1 MQYGFYSDNQ
11 IPKFTN
17 NHGGVNSHGYRCP
30 EWTPLPNGKK
40 NTVVLGC
47 SHTFGEGL
55 EADQTWSSI
64 VAKESATDNLRWW
77 NMAQPGA
84 SADLMTRILYAS
96 EKVLFPKVIVCCW
109 PSWSRREL
117 YEDQSIN
124 ITGAHHM
131 LKQNTEINDKHNLLH
146 NVFMVE
152 KFAEH
157 VGAKTFHCFAE
168 QVYDIDMPPNTM
180 REHSLADCWPIYD
193 KQFEKI
199 TDIIETPDLAS
210 DGKHYGVKHHERFA
224 ELFLR
229 KYNTK
234 LR

>member
-1 MQYGFYSDNQ
+1 M
-11 IPKFTN
+11 
-17 NHGGVNSHGYRCP
+17 
-30 EWTPLPNGKK
+30 PNGKK

-109 PSWSRREL
+109 PAWSRREL

-157 VGAKTFHCFAE
+157 IGAKTFHCFAE
-168 QVYDIDMPPNTM
+168 QVYNIDMPPNTM
-180 REHSLADCWPIYD
+180 RDHSLADCWPIYD

-199 TDIIETPDLAS
+199 TDIIQTPDLAS
-210 DGKHYGVKHHERFA
+210 DGKHYGIKHHERFA

>member
-17 NHGGVNSHGYRCP
+17 DHSGVNSHGYRCA
-30 EWTPLPNGKK
+30 EWVPLPKGKK

-55 EADQTWSSI
+55 EANETWSSI
-64 VAKESATDNLRWW
+64 VANESTSDNLRWW
-77 NMAQPGA
+77 NIAQPGA
-84 SADLMTRILYAS
+84 SPNLMTRILYAS

-109 PSWSRREL
+109 PAWSRREV
-117 YEDQSIN
+117 YEEQAVN
-124 ITGAHHM
+124 ITGAHDT
-131 LKQNTEINDKHNLLH
+131 LKHNKEIHDMNNLSH

-168 QVYDIDMPPNTM
+168 EVYDINMPANTM
-180 REHSLADCWPIYD
+180 KENSLADCWPIYD
-193 KQFEKI
+193 KHFEKI
-199 TDIIETPDLAS
+199 TDIVQTPDLAS

-229 KYNTK
+229 KYDTK

>member
-1 MQYGFYSDNQ
+1 
-11 IPKFTN
+11 
-17 NHGGVNSHGYRCP
+17 
-30 EWTPLPNGKK
+30 
-40 NTVVLGC
+40 VVLGC

-109 PSWSRREL
+109 PAWSRREL

-157 VGAKTFHCFAE
+157 IGAKTFHCFAE
-168 QVYDIDMPPNTM
+168 QVYNIDMPPNTM
-180 REHSLADCWPIYD
+180 RDHSLADCWPIYD

-199 TDIIETPDLAS
+199 TDIIQTPDLAS
-210 DGKHYGVKHHERFA
+210 DGKHYGIKHHERFA

>member
-1 MQYGFYSDNQ
+1 MVHHTERKSPRSSVG
-11 IPKFTN
+11 IP
-17 NHGGVNSHGYRCP
+17 H
-30 EWTPLPNGKK
+30 
-40 NTVVLGC
+40 
-47 SHTFGEGL
+47 
-55 EADQTWSSI
+55 
-64 VAKESATDNLRWW
+64 
-77 NMAQPGA
+77 
-84 SADLMTRILYAS
+84 
-96 EKVLFPKVIVCCW
+96 
-109 PSWSRREL
+109 
-117 YEDQSIN
+117 
-124 ITGAHHM
+124 
-131 LKQNTEINDKHNLLH
+131 DKHNLLH

-199 TDIIETPDLAS
+199 TDIIQTPDLAS

>member
-1 MQYGFYSDNQ
+1 
-11 IPKFTN
+11 
-17 NHGGVNSHGYRCP
+17 
-30 EWTPLPNGKK
+30 LPNGKK

-109 PSWSRREL
+109 PAWSRREL

-157 VGAKTFHCFAE
+157 IGAKTFHCFAE
-168 QVYDIDMPPNTM
+168 QVYNIDMPPNTM
-180 REHSLADCWPIYD
+180 RDHSLADCWPIYD

-199 TDIIETPDLAS
+199 TDIIQTPDLAS
-210 DGKHYGVKHHERFA
+210 DGKHYGIKHHERFA